1 MLETHNNKGESM
13 AISQED
19 IAMLVRE
26 PSKNNRSRIAQKISR
41 GYCQSN
47 YTNKERTLAEEIF
60 RLLLRDTEKQVRKV
74 LADELKHSMD
84 VPSDVVMTLANDDI
98 EIAMPILQYSYAL
111 SEEDLVAIVEAT
123 REVPRL
129 MAISARESISL
140 PLSDALINTGE
151 MDVVKRVLRNK
162 GAMVNDASLSYVIDE
177 YYAEESV
184 LEELVYRGG
193 LPYQFA
199 ERLFE
204 LVSDEMK
211 SHLSN
216 RYKLSTKVA
225 EETVAHATDEA
236 MISGLSPMMNQKDI
250 ELMVTEMKDKGK
262 LDYSLLVR
270 ALCQGNIRFFET
282 AIATLVGVPVSNA
295 RLLMM
300 DPGPLGFDS
309 IYASSPLPIAFRDA
323 IKTVFDIALEET
335 NAGHYKID
343 NFAQRMI
350 QRVEQK
356 GYDKSIEN
364 MDYLI
369 SIMSRGSHDQ
379 ASLH

>member
-1 MLETHNNKGESM
+1 MT
-13 AISQED
+13 ISQED
-19 IAMLVRE
+19 IAMLIRE
-26 PSKNNRSRIAQKISR
+26 PSKANRSKIAQKVSR
-41 GYCQSN
+41 GYSQDGYSE
-47 YTNKERTLAEEIF
+47 KEKQLAEEIF

-84 VPSDVVMTLANDDI
+84 VPLDVIMTLAQDDL
-98 EIAMPILQYSYAL
+98 EIATPILQYSYVL
-111 SEEDLVAIVEAT
+111 SEEDLMTIVEAT

-129 MAISARESISL
+129 MAVAARESISL
-140 PLSDALINTGE
+140 DLSSALINTGE
-151 MDVVKRVLRNK
+151 IDVVKRVLRNK
-162 GAMVNDASLSYVIDE
+162 GAMVNDAGLTYVMDE

-199 ERLFE
+199 EQLFTLVGDE
-204 LVSDEMK
+204 LK
-211 SHLSN
+211 THLTS

-225 EETVAHATDEA
+225 EQTVEHATDSA
-236 MISGLSPMMNQKDI
+236 MIEGLSPMMNQQDM
-250 ELMVTEMKDKGK
+250 EVMVLEMKAQDK
-262 LDYSLLVR
+262 LDYSVLVR
-270 ALCQGNIRFFET
+270 ALCQGNVRFFET
-282 AIATLVGVPVSNA
+282 AIAKLVGVPVSNA

-335 NAGHYKID
+335 NAGNYKLD
-343 NFAQRMI
+343 NFARRVI
-350 QRVEQK
+350 QRVEQQ
-356 GYDKSIEN
+356 GFDKSIEN

-369 SIMSRGSHDQ
+369 SIMSRGTNEQ
-379 ASLH
+379 PSLH